1 MTIYTIKDVCY
12 VGSLLALDESSHCN
26 EVSMAAT
33 LIADIVE
40 RTVWMDFELY
50 ET

>member
-1 MTIYTIKDVCY
+1 MTIHSIKDVCD

-26 EVSMAAT
+26 EVSMTAT

-40 RTVWMDFELY
+40 RTIGMDLELY